1 MKNQYHEQRDLLIQ
15 QKEEFKQAIMDDV
28 QETKKELS
36 DKTQLVLVGVGA
48 LLLGY
53 LAVKLVDELV
63 DSKPGKK
70 TKPSPDQLASAQPPT
85 YQAPPP
91 AASEFSLLR
100 TLKEQIA
107 LVVISVIKDKLY
119 DFIEQ
124 FGQPKPA
131 KKGGDED

>member
-1 MKNQYHEQRDLLIQ
+1 MLIQ

-53 LAVKLVDELV
+53 LAVKVVDEVLE
-63 DSKPGKK
+63 SKPGRK
-70 TKPSPDQLASAQPPT
+70 TKSSPDQLASAPPPAH
-85 YQAPPP
+85 QAPPP
-91 AASEFSLLR
+91 ATNEFSLLR

-107 LVVISVIKDKLY
+107 LVLISVIKDKLY

-131 KKGGDED
+131 KKGGNED

>member
-1 MKNQYHEQRDLLIQ
+1 MKNPYREQRDMLIQ

-28 QETKKELS
+28 QETKKEFS

-53 LAVKLVDELV
+53 VAVKVVDELL
-63 DSKPGKK
+63 DAKPGRKQ
-70 TKPSPDQLASAQPPT
+70 PSPDQLAAAQPPT
-85 YQAPPP
+85 YQSPPP

-107 LVVISVIKDKLY
+107 LVLISVVKDKLY

-124 FGQPKPA
+124 FGRHKPA
-131 KKGGDED
+131 KPGDAD